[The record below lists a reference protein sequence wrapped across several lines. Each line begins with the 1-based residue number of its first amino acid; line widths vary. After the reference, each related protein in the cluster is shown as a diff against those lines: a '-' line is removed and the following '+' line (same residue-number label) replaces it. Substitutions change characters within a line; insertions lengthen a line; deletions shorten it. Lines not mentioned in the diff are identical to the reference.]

1 MKRVLIV
8 TPGFYPAKTYGGPVV
23 SIKNLTDALGGE
35 IDFYILTSNHELK
48 QSDAIAGLPEGFS
61 QRGKAKIC
69 YIPDKNMNEAYFKRV
84 IDEVNPDCIYINAIF
99 HKLLSPPMIKLS
111 KKRNI
116 RCVIAP
122 RGGLCENAMR
132 FSKYKKLFY
141 IQYLKAIMGKNICF
155 QSTSDEESSAIKYF
169 FGTEIEMKQLTNLP
183 KEIDLDANT
192 YRVSK
197 QKGEIRVI
205 FFSRIH
211 PKKNLKYALEVIS
224 NVTCNCQF
232 DIYGPIE
239 KEEYWIECENVI
251 SRMPENV
258 KVNYC
263 GYLENDDLQSV
274 MGKYDLFFFPTLS
287 ENFGHV
293 IAEAISEKCNVLLS
307 DNTPWNDVN
316 DQMFGRAFSLSQKE
330 MFVNYIEQIALLS
343 EDDIQQQRSHIL
355 TYWNEHFNFEELK
368 KRYISLFE

>member
-23 SIKNLTDALGGE
+23 SIKNLIDALGNE
-35 IDFYILTSNHELK
+35 INFYILTSNHELK
-48 QSDAIAGLPEGFS
+48 QSKAIVGLPEGFS

-69 YIPDKNMNEAYFKRV
+69 YISDKAMNEAFFKNV

-99 HKLLSPPMIKLS
+99 HKLLSVPMIKLS

-116 RCVIAP
+116 RCIIAP

-132 FSKYKKLFY
+132 FSKYKKLLY
-141 IQYLKAIMGKNICF
+141 IQYLKATMGKNICF
-155 QSTSDEESSAIKYF
+155 QSTSDEESTAIRHF
-169 FGTEIEMKQLTNLP
+169 FGAEVEMKELTNLP
-183 KEIDLDANT
+183 REIDLDANK
-192 YRVSK
+192 YRISK
-197 QKGEIRVI
+197 QKGEIRII

-211 PKKNLKYALEVIS
+211 PKKNLKYALEVIL
-224 NVTCNCQF
+224 NAKCRCQF

-239 KEEYWIECENVI
+239 KEEYWNECKNVI
-251 SRMPENV
+251 SGMPENV

-263 GYLENDDLQSV
+263 GYLENDDLQRV

-307 DNTPWNDVN
+307 DNTPWNDIN
-316 DQMFGRAFSLSQKE
+316 NQTFGRAFSLSQKE
-330 MFVNYIEQIALLS
+330 KFCDYIEQIASLS
-343 EDDIQQQRSHIL
+343 EDDIQQQRSHIS
-355 TYWNEHFNFEELK
+355 TYWTKHFDFELLK
-368 KRYISLFE
+368 REYISLF